1 MRSFFFQLTITD
13 ADKDKAA
20 KQLANRLWVCQLIAA
35 HLIRESGR
43 NHYTVRFAPLV
54 SERFVDEAT
63 AMLGISTAKRD
74 SAVVG
79 GTAKSWA
86 WKYETADWKSKG
98 SVEVADITADTF
110 SLSNL

>member
-1 MRSFFFQLTITD
+1 MRSFFFQLTDTSD
-13 ADKDKAA
+13 DNKN
-20 KQLANRLWVCQLIAA
+20 ANRLWVCQLITA

-43 NHYTVRFAPLV
+43 KHYTSRFAGLV

-63 AMLGISTAKRD
+63 AKLGISTAKRD
-74 SAVVG
+74 SAGGG
-79 GTAKSWA
+79 GTEKSWT
-86 WKYETADWKSKG
+86 WKYDTTDWKSKG